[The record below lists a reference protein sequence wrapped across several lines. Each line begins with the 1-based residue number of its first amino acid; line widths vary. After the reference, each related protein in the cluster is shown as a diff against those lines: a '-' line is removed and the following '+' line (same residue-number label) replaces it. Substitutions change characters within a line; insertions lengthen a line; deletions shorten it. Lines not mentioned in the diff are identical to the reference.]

1 MEDENQPSSTD
12 TLMSTW
18 SIFTLPP
25 PSVGEGGL
33 LFKHPEAEFKKKHRV
48 WDPRLE
54 LSQTSPYLRV
64 ESKVSFLSL
73 IIINPKG
80 KGVGWAMG
88 LGHCYWLN

>member
-25 PSVGEGGL
+25 PFRGGGGL
-33 LFKHPEAEFKKKHRV
+33 LFKHPEAEFKEKHGV

-54 LSQTSPYLRV
+54 LRQISSYLRV
-64 ESKVSFLSL
+64 ESKVSILPL

-80 KGVGWAMG
+80 KGVGWA
-88 LGHCYWLN
+88 